1 MRVPVGVGGRCSPNE
16 VLITTYRRLSGF
28 GDRIVL
34 APQIHNVDGG
44 ASDPLLMIRSFQGD
58 MQEVRQ
64 ANHRY
69 RTTRVLWTFLHVDAA
84 QYSCTEISICDLT
97 SQLMAAGAHPNADSI
112 VGLPDA
118 SSPACRALVSHK
130 LIELLPNGRVMLTR
144 VGLQQIKH
152 VVELVGE
159 PYLLF
164 DPRSDVALANQ
175 TAWELL
181 LALEAEELDM
191 VSLEGSI
198 TAIKP

>member
-1 MRVPVGVGGRCSPNE
+1 MNTRNHCNNHYSRGVGNEYICFRFVLSHISSKKSLRVPVGVGGRCSANE

-34 APQIHNVDGG
+34 APQIHNVDGD

-69 RTTRVLWTFLHVDAA
+69 RKTRVLWTFLHVDAA

-112 VGLPDA
+112 YRLD
-118 SSPACRALVSHK
+118 
-130 LIELLPNGRVMLTR
+130 
-144 VGLQQIKH
+144 
-152 VVELVGE
+152 
-159 PYLLF
+159 
-164 DPRSDVALANQ
+164 DQ
-175 TAWELL
+175 T
-181 LALEAEELDM
+181 
-191 VSLEGSI
+191 
-198 TAIKP
+198 